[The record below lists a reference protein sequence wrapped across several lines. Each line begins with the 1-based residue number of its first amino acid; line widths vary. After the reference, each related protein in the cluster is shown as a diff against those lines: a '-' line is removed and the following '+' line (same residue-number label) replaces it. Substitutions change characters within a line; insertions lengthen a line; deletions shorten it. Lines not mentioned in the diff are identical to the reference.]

1 MKHRTIK
8 RNSER
13 EARKARAREEKALA
27 RGARQFPPEGMP
39 VHMCVWRVGA
49 RVTIERFR
57 ARYMGECA
65 GCAADPR

>member
-13 EARKARAREEKALA
+13 EARKAQAREERALA
-27 RGARQFPPEGMP
+27 RGASQFPPDGYP
-39 VHMCVWRVGA
+39 VHMCTWRAGVKLTPA
-49 RVTIERFR
+49 RFR

-65 GCAADPR
+65 GCAFAAQ